1 MWAQRAREGRDQTIV
16 TCASELPDP
25 LVPLVLHAALA
36 SLAPVGSWR
45 RHGLGQLVRQSSS
58 AEAYNAS
65 LHSTHSSHSTH
76 SNPLT
81 RRSESRGGGT
91 SSRGGGGG
99 VGVGV
104 GGAGAGSAIS
114 SGRSGSRGGGIGGG
128 GGGGAVGGSSPERA
142 TSPFG
147 RQSLLL
153 PHHHGGGSRSGSRS
167 GSREENLSRDAVW
180 ASAVALSKP
189 LVRSLAAAGLG
200 TVGHL
205 AAHRHSLVALVS
217 YPRWQSASDITAPRG
232 PTGALSAEAEQVI
245 LKVRNLLL
253 STCSFTILLVTF
265 SAKYLK

>member
-1 MWAQRAREGRDQTIV
+1 MRLAQTSTVWAQRARAGQDQTIV
-16 TCASELPDP
+16 TCAAELPDP

-45 RHGLGQLVRQSSS
+45 RHGLAQLVRQSSS
-58 AEAYNAS
+58 AEACNAS
-65 LHSTHSSHSTH
+65 LHSTHSSHS
-76 SNPLT
+76 NPLT
-81 RRSESRGGGT
+81 RRSELRGGT

-99 VGVGV
+99 
-104 GGAGAGSAIS
+104 GGGGGGSAIS

-128 GGGGAVGGSSPERA
+128 GGGAAGGSGGSSPERA
-142 TSPFG
+142 TSPFRG
-147 RQSLLL
+147 QSLLL

-167 GSREENLSRDAVW
+167 GSRGENLSRDAVW

-189 LVRSLAAAGLG
+189 LVRCLAAAGLG

-205 AAHRHSLVALVS
+205 AAHRHSLLALVS
-217 YPRWQSASDITAPRG
+217 DPRWQSASDVTAPRG

-253 STCSFTILLVTF
+253 STCSFTII
-265 SAKYLK
+265 